1 MNYKM
6 QHEEYIHTVPK
17 FIYKWENTTC
27 CKNLES
33 WKTTTLTLMDF
44 IRIVVKLKNWG
55 KKMGGNVNFR
65 GAVRS

>member
-6 QHEEYIHTVPK
+6 QHEEYIHTVPNSFTRK
-17 FIYKWENTTC
+17 YHLLQENNNINVDGFHSNC
-27 CKNLES
+27 CKIE
-33 WKTTTLTLMDF
+33 
-44 IRIVVKLKNWG
+44 KLR